1 MEIIL
6 KIFLRLLSLIP
17 FGMQMFF
24 GMLLGKLLFKYLK
37 KRRAVTMWN
46 IKKCFPNLDK
56 KEVKEIAKLNFSR
69 LGQSIFEICN
79 SYYKSDKQF
88 LKMIINSC
96 EIEKKI
102 LEIKNQ
108 KNLILVPHTGNV
120 DFVVRLP
127 SIFLKLNGMQRAQ
140 ENKLWDK
147 IMTEGRSKFVDK
159 IFLPNQGKKLLETL
173 DNGESVLYAPD
184 QDYGYKNSIFVDFFN
199 HKALTVV
206 FPSVL
211 VKRTKCKVY
220 LLTLV
225 KEKNGYVADLKKLD
239 LKGENEEADLK
250 KINSAI
256 EVFANSNISE
266 YYWIHRRFKNRP
278 KGEQSFYPDDA
289 LRSTWL

>member
-1 MEIIL
+1 MEIVL
-6 KIFLRLLSLIP
+6 KIFLRLISLIP
-17 FGMQMFF
+17 FGIQMFF

-37 KRRAVTMWN
+37 KRKAVTIWN
-46 IKKCFPNLDK
+46 IKKCFPNLD
-56 KEVKEIAKLNFSR
+56 EAQVKDIAKQNFIR

>member
-1 MEIIL
+1 MEIVL
-6 KIFLRLLSLIP
+6 KIFLRLISLIP
-17 FGMQMFF
+17 FGIQMFF

-37 KRRAVTMWN
+37 KRKAVTVWN
-46 IKKCFPNLDK
+46 IKKCFPNLD
-56 KEVKEIAKLNFSR
+56 EAQVKDIAKQNFIR

-79 SYYKSDKQF
+79 SYYKSNKEF
-88 LKMIINSC
+88 LKMIKNSD

-102 LEIKNQ
+102 HEIKNQ

-120 DFVVRLP
+120 DFVVRVP

-140 ENKLWDK
+140 ENKLWNK

-159 IFLPNQGKKLLETL
+159 IFLPNEGKRLLETL
-173 DNGESVLYAPD
+173 NNGESVLYAPD

-199 HKALTVV
+199 HKALTVI

-211 VKRTKCKVY
+211 VKRTDCKVY

-225 KEKNGYVADLKKLD
+225 KESNGYIADLKKLD
-239 LKGENEEADLK
+239 LEGKNEEADLK

-256 EVFANSNISE
+256 EDFANLNVSE
-266 YYWIHRRFKNRP
+266 YYWVHRRFKNRP
-278 KGEQSFYPDDA
+278 QGEKSFYPEDA
-289 LRSTWL
+289 LRKTWL